1 MAPRIQEQTN
11 ERRRAMTFE
20 EMWADLAPVG
30 RSTRTGGYF
39 RQPFTAT
46 DQGAY
51 AWFVAESER
60 RALRLQSDGYGN
72 VAAWWDSSEG
82 PGGLTDSHL
91 DSVPDRSGLA
101 GPLRLV
107 SALAAI
113 SGL

>member
-46 DQGAY
+46 DQEAH
-51 AWFVAESER
+51 AWFVAECER
-60 RALRLQSDGYGN
+60 RALRLESDGYGN
-72 VAAWWDSSEG
+72 VAAWWDSGEG
-82 PGGLTDSHL
+82 PGVLTGSPPAA
-91 DSVPDRSGLA
+91 VPGGGAYDR
-101 GPLRLV
+101 PPRP
-107 SALAAI
+107 
-113 SGL
+113 